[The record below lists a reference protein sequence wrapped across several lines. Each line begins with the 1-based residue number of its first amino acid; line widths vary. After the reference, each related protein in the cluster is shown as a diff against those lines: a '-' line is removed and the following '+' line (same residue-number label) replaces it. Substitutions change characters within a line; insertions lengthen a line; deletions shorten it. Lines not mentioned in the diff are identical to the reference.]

1 MAFFAS
7 IRNVFLKTRPRP
19 LNALARV
26 ATEVTQILKTLAMG
40 NGNHVMRFRLAG

>member
-7 IRNVFLKTRPRP
+7 IHNIFLKTRPRP
-19 LNALARV
+19 SNTLACV

-40 NGNHVMRFRLAG
+40 NGNHIMHFRLAG